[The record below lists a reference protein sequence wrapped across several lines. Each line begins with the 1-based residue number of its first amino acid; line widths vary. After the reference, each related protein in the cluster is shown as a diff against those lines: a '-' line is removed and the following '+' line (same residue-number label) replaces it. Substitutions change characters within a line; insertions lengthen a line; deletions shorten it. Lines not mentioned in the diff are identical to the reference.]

1 MLTTLVASSKG
12 GCGKS
17 TLVTQ
22 LASHWAQTG
31 QHTAIIDADRQGSSF
46 RWASLRPDNV
56 PGVLAMQ
63 GGGRRA
69 LQRLPPDTRQ
79 LLIDTPAGAGERELE
94 PYLDSA
100 DVLLVPVLPSS
111 FDLYATL
118 GFLAELQQI
127 HRIHRGKLP
136 VALVANRLKPW
147 THASQDALTQL
158 AEEAPFPLVAQLR
171 DSQAYVLL
179 SALGK
184 GIFDYQ
190 SEQVRSHQQDWKP
203 LLRWTKRQQP

>member
-22 LASHWAQTG
+22 LASHWAQAG
-31 QHTAIIDADRQGSSF
+31 QHTAILDADRQHSSF
-46 RWASLRPDNV
+46 HWAELRPDNV
-56 PGVLAMQ
+56 PGVLALDS
-63 GGGRRA
+63 GRRS
-69 LQRLPPDTRQ
+69 LQRVPPDTQQ
-79 LLIDTPAGAGERELE
+79 LLIDTPAGADERELE
-94 PYLDSA
+94 PYLDVA

-111 FDLYATL
+111 FDLDATL
-118 GFLAELQQI
+118 HFLDELQAI
-127 HRIHRGKLP
+127 KRIRSGKLP

-147 THASQDALTQL
+147 THASQDALAQL
-158 AEEAPFPLVAQLR
+158 AEQSPFPIAAQLR

-179 SALGK
+179 AGLGK

-190 SEQVRSHQQDWKP
+190 SEQVRSHQQDWKA
-203 LLRWTKRQQP
+203 LLRWIKRQH

>member
-22 LASHWAQTG
+22 LASHWAQAG
-31 QHTAIIDADRQGSSF
+31 QHTVIIDTDRQGSSY
-46 RWASLRPDNV
+46 RWAGLRPDNV
-56 PGVLAMQ
+56 PGVLALS
-63 GGGRRA
+63 GGRKV
-69 LQRLPPDTRQ
+69 LQRLPPDTSQ

-94 PYLDSA
+94 PFLGQAS
-100 DVLLVPVLPSS
+100 VLLVPVLPSS
-111 FDLYATL
+111 FDLHATL
-118 GFLAELQQI
+118 GFIETLR
-127 HRIHRGKLP
+127 RIDRIRRGKLP

-147 THASQDALTQL
+147 THASQDAVAQL
-158 AEEAPFPLVAQLR
+158 AEESPFPIVAQLR

-179 SALGK
+179 GALGK

-190 SEQVRSHQQDWKP
+190 SEQVRGHQQDWKP
-203 LLRWTKRQQP
+203 LLRWIKRQQ

>member
-22 LASHWAQTG
+22 LASHWAQAG
-31 QHTAIIDADRQGSSF
+31 QHTAIIDADRQHSSF
-46 RWASLRPDNV
+46 HWAELRPDNV
-56 PGVLAMQ
+56 PGVLALE
-63 GGGRRA
+63 GGRRG
-69 LQRLPPDTRQ
+69 LQRVPDDTQQ

-94 PYLDSA
+94 PYLELA
-100 DVLLVPVLPSS
+100 NVLLVPVLPSS
-111 FDLYATL
+111 FDLDATL
-118 GFLAELQQI
+118 RFLGELQAI
-127 HRIHRGKLP
+127 NRIKRGKLP

-147 THASQDALTQL
+147 THASQDALTRL
-158 AEEAPFPLVAQLR
+158 AEESPFPIAAQLR

-179 SALGK
+179 TALGK

-190 SEQVRSHQQDWKP
+190 SEQVRNHQQDWKA
-203 LLRWTKRQQP
+203 LLRWIKRHP

>member
-22 LASHWAQTG
+22 LASHWAQAG
-31 QHTAIIDADRQGSSF
+31 QHTAIVDADRQGSSF
-46 RWASLRPDNV
+46 RWAALRPDNV
-56 PGVLAMQ
+56 PGVLAFE
-63 GGGRRA
+63 GGRRS
-69 LQRLPPDTRQ
+69 LQKLPPDTSQ
-79 LLIDTPAGAGERELE
+79 VLIDTAAGSRERDLE
-94 PYLDSA
+94 PYLDQA
-100 DVLLVPVLPSS
+100 NVLLVPVLPSS
-111 FDLYATL
+111 FDLHATL
-118 GFLAELQQI
+118 AFADELRSI
-127 HRIHRGKLP
+127 NRIHRGKLP

-158 AEEAPFPLVAQLR
+158 AEQSPFPIVAELR

-179 SALGK
+179 ASLGK
-184 GIFDYQ
+184 GIFDYH

-203 LLRWTKRQQP
+203 LLRWIKRHA

>member
-46 RWASLRPDNV
+46 RWAGMRPDNV
-56 PGVLAMQ
+56 PGVLGLQ
-63 GGGRRA
+63 GGRKA
-69 LQRLPPDTRQ
+69 LQKLPPDTRQ
-79 LLIDTPAGAGERELE
+79 LLIDSPAGSGEKELE
-94 PYLDSA
+94 PYLEQA
-100 DVLLVPVLPSS
+100 NVLLVPVLPSS

-118 GFLAELQQI
+118 GFIEELQSI
-127 HRIHRGKLP
+127 NRIRRGKLP

-147 THASQDALTQL
+147 THASQDAVDQL
-158 AEEAPFPLVAQLR
+158 AEQSPFPIVAQLR

-179 SALGK
+179 GALGK

-190 SEQVRSHQQDWKP
+190 SEQVRNHQQDWKP
-203 LLRWTKRQQP
+203 LLRWIKRQG

>member
-22 LASHWAQTG
+22 LASHWAQAG
-31 QHTAIIDADRQGSSF
+31 QRTAIIDADRQHSSF
-46 RWASLRPDNV
+46 HWAELRPDNV
-56 PGVLAMQ
+56 PGVLALE
-63 GGGRRA
+63 GGRRG
-69 LQRLPPDTRQ
+69 LQRVPEDTQQ
-79 LLIDTPAGAGERELE
+79 LLIDSPAGSGERELE
-94 PYLDSA
+94 PYLEVA

-111 FDLYATL
+111 FDLDATL
-118 GFLAELQQI
+118 HFLAELQSI
-127 HRIHRGKLP
+127 NRIRRGKLP

-147 THASQDALTQL
+147 THASQDAVAQL
-158 AEEAPFPLVAQLR
+158 AEQSPFPIAAQLR

-179 SALGK
+179 SGLGK

-190 SEQVRSHQQDWKP
+190 SEQVRSHQQDWKA
-203 LLRWTKRQQP
+203 LLRWIKRQQ

>member
-22 LASHWAQTG
+22 LASHWAQAG
-31 QHTAIIDADRQGSSF
+31 QHTAIVDADRQGSSL

-56 PGVLAMQ
+56 PGVLALE
-63 GGGRRA
+63 GGRRS
-69 LQRLPPDTRQ
+69 LQKLPPDTAQ
-79 LLIDTPAGAGERELE
+79 LLIDTPAGSRERELE
-94 PYLDSA
+94 PYLDLA
-100 DVLLVPVLPSS
+100 NVLLVPVLPSS
-111 FDLYATL
+111 FDLDATL
-118 GFLAELQQI
+118 AFADELRAI
-127 HRIHRGKLP
+127 NRIHRGKLP
-136 VALVANRLKPW
+136 VALVANRLKAW
-147 THASQDALTQL
+147 THASQDAVAQL
-158 AEEAPFPLVAQLR
+158 AEESPFPVVAQLR

-179 SALGK
+179 AALGK

-203 LLRWTKRQQP
+203 LLRWIKRQSS

>member
-22 LASHWAQTG
+22 LASHWAQAG

-46 RWASLRPDNV
+46 RWASLRPDSV
-56 PGVLAMQ
+56 PGVLALE
-63 GGGRRA
+63 GGKKA
-69 LQRLPPDTRQ
+69 LQKVPAGTHQ
-79 LLIDTPAGAGERELE
+79 LLIDTPAGVGERELE

-100 DVLLVPVLPSS
+100 NVLLVPVLPSS
-111 FDLYATL
+111 FDLHATL
-118 GFLAELQQI
+118 GFIEELQKI
-127 HRIHRGKLP
+127 NRIRRGKLP

-147 THASQDALTQL
+147 THASQDAVAQL
-158 AEEAPFPLVAQLR
+158 AEQSPFPIAGQLR

-190 SEQVRSHQQDWKP
+190 SEQVRNHQQDWKA
-203 LLRWTKRQQP
+203 LLRWIKRHS